1 MPLGLLVTCC
11 AVLLRCLV
19 AVWLRGLAWCRALFL
34 IPCLQAEDT
43 GSRRAA
49 SNRERQERG
58 AAYNRLLCRRLRQIS
73 SSPSRDFFKQLLPAT
88 FLASL
93 ALTAGA
99 SLATRRTVQCPSK
112 APSIMSSEHASPI
125 KTPQQL
131 IVVIVLAFLVP
142 VAVIL
147 LLANFVTGA
156 KREGAG
162 SGSMTPEAVAD
173 RLRPVGTVALAGA
186 VGPRVLQSGEA
197 VYKLAC
203 SACHS
208 AGVAGAPKTGDTA
221 AWAPRLKQGYDTLVK
236 HAVEGF
242 KAMPAKGG
250 NADLDPIEVA
260 RAVAY
265 MGNQA
270 GAKFTEPAAPAGKQ
284 EAAASAPAASV
295 PTAAAP
301 APAPAP
307 AATAPAAAPVA
318 AVAAAATPVVA
329 KAGAGEALYKQA
341 CTACH
346 VAGVAGAPKSGDK
359 AAWAPRIKQGID
371 ALTASVIKGKGAMPP
386 KGGSSASEADIRA
399 AVEYMVSQAK

>member
-1 MPLGLLVTCC
+1 
-11 AVLLRCLV
+11 
-19 AVWLRGLAWCRALFL
+19 
-34 IPCLQAEDT
+34 
-43 GSRRAA
+43 
-49 SNRERQERG
+49 
-58 AAYNRLLCRRLRQIS
+58 
-73 SSPSRDFFKQLLPAT
+73 
-88 FLASL
+88 
-93 ALTAGA
+93 
-99 SLATRRTVQCPSK
+99 
-112 APSIMSSEHASPI
+112 MSSEHASPI

-131 IVVIVLAFLVP
+131 ITVIVLAFVVP
-142 VAVIL
+142 VAVIV
-147 LLANFVTGA
+147 LLANFVSGA
-156 KREGAG
+156 KHEGAG

-173 RLRPVGTVALAGA
+173 RLRPVGTVVLAGA
-186 VGPRVLQSGEA
+186 VGPRVLQSGEV

-260 RAVAY
+260 RAVVY
-265 MGNQA
+265 MANQS

-284 EAAASAPAASV
+284 ETAASAPAA
-295 PTAAAP
+295 
-301 APAPAP
+301 APAP

-359 AAWAPRIKQGID
+359 AAWAPRIEQGID

-386 KGGSSASEADIRA
+386 KGGSTASEAEIRA